1 MLNVRIATPPWDK
14 KRNYWAD
21 INPGIASSY
30 IFGLKK
36 GDKTIL
42 SPGMA
47 FAVDGGIT
55 IPDKFGARIGDTILI
70 TQNGT
75 ECVTEYPRDEPII
88 KG

>member
-1 MLNVRIATPPWDK
+1 MSK
-14 KRNYWAD
+14 
-21 INPGIASSY
+21 
-30 IFGLKK
+30 IF
-36 GDKTIL
+36 
-42 SPGMA
+42 MA